1 MEKRRFNQV
10 WYPGDTISVG
20 IGQGYFLATPVQLA
34 VATSIVA
41 NKGNRVVPKLLLSS
55 SNSLINL
62 ISNFNSDTYL
72 SNIEYIKDSMVAV
85 TSSEGTAYSSGQ
97 NLKFKLAGKT
107 GTAQVFSLRGRD
119 YDEDKIQERLKDHSL
134 FVAFAPADAP
144 KISLALIVENG
155 GSGSTVAAP
164 MASKIIKYF
173 LKKN

>member
-34 VATSIVA
+34 VATSIIA
-41 NKGNRVVPKLLLSS
+41 NKGNVVPRLLLSS

-62 ISNFNSDTYL
+62 ISNFNGDTYL

-85 TSSEGTAYSSGQ
+85 TSSDGTAYSSGQ

-119 YDEDKIQERLKDHSL
+119 YDEDKIQERLDHSL
-134 FVAFAPADAP
+134 FVAFAPADTP

-155 GSGSTVAAP
+155 GVGAQ
-164 MASKIIKYF
+164 
-173 LKKN
+173 

>member
-1 MEKRRFNQV
+1 M
-10 WYPGDTISVG
+10 
-20 IGQGYFLATPVQLA
+20 
-34 VATSIVA
+34 
-41 NKGNRVVPKLLLSS
+41 
-55 SNSLINL
+55 
-62 ISNFNSDTYL
+62 
-72 SNIEYIKDSMVAV
+72 
-85 TSSEGTAYSSGQ
+85 
-97 NLKFKLAGKT
+97 
-107 GTAQVFSLRGRD
+107 RGRD

>member
-1 MEKRRFNQV
+1 M
-10 WYPGDTISVG
+10 
-20 IGQGYFLATPVQLA
+20 
-34 VATSIVA
+34 ATSIVA
-41 NKGNRVVPKLLLSS
+41 NKGKRVVPKLLLSS

-62 ISNFNSDTYL
+62 ISNFNGDTYL

-85 TSSEGTAYSSGQ
+85 TSSDGTAYSSGQ

-155 GSGSTVAAP
+155 GRHSGTHG
-164 MASKIIKYF
+164 K
-173 LKKN
+173 